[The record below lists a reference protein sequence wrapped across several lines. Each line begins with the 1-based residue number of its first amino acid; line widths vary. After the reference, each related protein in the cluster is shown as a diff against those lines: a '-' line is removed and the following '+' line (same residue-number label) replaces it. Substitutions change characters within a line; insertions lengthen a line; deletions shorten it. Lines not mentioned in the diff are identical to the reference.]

1 MTKSGLY
8 AVLAVVLGTAMGVFG
23 RDAELWQLHKLDL
36 DKHPLAVCLDGSAGS
51 FYMRKG
57 SGSGQNSF
65 LIHTQGGGWCLDPQG
80 CYSRSQGDLGS
91 SAALKSE
98 VDCAIKGTKGNPCVH
113 DGDSGLQSSL
123 ESENPEMFNWNKVY
137 INYCDGG
144 SYAGDV
150 TEPVSVTVDGR
161 EKRIYMRGRHILEGV
176 YDTLISEG
184 FGLNAAENLVISG
197 TSAGGLAVYLHA
209 DYLRAKVLAVSPK
222 ANVAAVPD
230 AGFFLDYP
238 SFSGE
243 YLYTPNYKNV
253 FAMQNASGFVNE
265 DCMSHYSK
273 DESWRC
279 FMAQYTLPFVKT
291 PVFVANSLMDS
302 WSARNIMGLTC
313 DPSGLNSSAICTEDE
328 QVYVGK
334 WREAV
339 VSTLGPFL
347 GKPGAGAWLVNCY
360 QHPIVDL
367 LHYWSEV
374 TIQQTTLG
382 ATFWSWFSQN
392 KQQPVVQ
399 VDGMGDAN
407 PKC

>member
-1 MTKSGLY
+1 MMRSL
-8 AVLAVVLGTAMGVFG
+8 AVLATALVVGVFG
-23 RDAELWQLHKLDL
+23 RDPELWQLHKLDL
-36 DKHPLAVCLDGSAGS
+36 DKFPLARCLDGSPGS
-51 FYMRKG
+51 FYIRKG

-65 LIHTQGGGWCLDPQG
+65 LIHTQGGGWCLDPES

-91 SAALKSE
+91 SANLQSE
-98 VDCAIKGTKGNPCVH
+98 VDCAMKGTKGNPCVH

-123 ESENPEMFNWNKVY
+123 KSDNKEMWDWNHAY

-150 TEPVSVTVDGR
+150 TDPVSVTVDG
-161 EKRIYMRGRHILEGV
+161 KDKVVYMRGRHVLEGI
-176 YDTLISEG
+176 YDTLIQG
-184 FGLNAAENLVISG
+184 FGLNAAESVVISG

-209 DYLRAKVLAVSPK
+209 DFLREKVQSVSPK
-222 ANVAAVPD
+222 ANVVAVPD

-243 YLYTPNYKNV
+243 YLYTPKYQYV
-253 FAMQNASGFVNE
+253 FAMQNASGFVNQ
-265 DCMSHYSK
+265 DCIGQYSK

-279 FMAQYTLPFVKT
+279 FMAQYTLPFIKT

-313 DPSGLNSSAICTEDE
+313 DPSGKNSSAICTEDE
-328 QVYVGK
+328 QAYVAK
-334 WREAV
+334 WREAF
-339 VSTLGPFL
+339 VSTLSPFL

-360 QHPIVDL
+360 QHPIVDEI
-367 LHYWSEV
+367 HYWSEV
-374 TIQQTTLG
+374 TIQQTDLHS
-382 ATFWSWFSQN
+382 TFASWHAQSA
-392 KQQPVVQ
+392 QQPWVR
-399 VDGMGDAN
+399 VDEMGVAN